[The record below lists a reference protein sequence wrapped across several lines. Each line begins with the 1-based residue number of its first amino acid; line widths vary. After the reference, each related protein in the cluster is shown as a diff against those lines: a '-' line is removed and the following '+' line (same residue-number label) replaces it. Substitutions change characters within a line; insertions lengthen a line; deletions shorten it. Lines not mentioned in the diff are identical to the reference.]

1 MEQVFHYFRHIL
13 QPSVKFAKIN
23 FTSYQLFQAILQMTH
38 LTKQNFDLI

>member
-23 FTSYQLFQAILQMTH
+23 FTYQLFQAILQMTH
-38 LTKQNFDLI
+38 LTKRNFDLI